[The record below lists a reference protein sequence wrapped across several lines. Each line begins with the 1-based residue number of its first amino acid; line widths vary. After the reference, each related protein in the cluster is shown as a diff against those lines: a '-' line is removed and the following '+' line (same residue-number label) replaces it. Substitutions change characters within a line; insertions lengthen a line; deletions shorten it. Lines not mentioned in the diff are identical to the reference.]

1 MMCMKILSIIL
12 FFSLLPIASI
22 AGSRGLDIAFLDATP
37 SNTTNEGKRLA
48 ELLVIDMKKL
58 YAGDQIG
65 KLFPWSENEI
75 EIKVFN
81 PSSAGISFDRLLN
94 TKGSKKIKSFL
105 QKYSVQDGLIVFFY
119 DRAYGF
125 ARMKL
130 YSSDGTERLLL
141 RLPLEGK
148 SSAMKYSLMK
158 GHRLGALAA
167 IGANVRWNP

>member
-1 MMCMKILSIIL
+1 MCMKILSIIL

-81 PSSAGISFDRLLN
+81 PSSVGISFDRLLN

-105 QKYSVQDGLIVFFY
+105 QKYRVQDGLIVFF
-119 DRAYGF
+119 
-125 ARMKL
+125 
-130 YSSDGTERLLL
+130 
-141 RLPLEGK
+141 
-148 SSAMKYSLMK
+148 
-158 GHRLGALAA
+158 
-167 IGANVRWNP
+167 